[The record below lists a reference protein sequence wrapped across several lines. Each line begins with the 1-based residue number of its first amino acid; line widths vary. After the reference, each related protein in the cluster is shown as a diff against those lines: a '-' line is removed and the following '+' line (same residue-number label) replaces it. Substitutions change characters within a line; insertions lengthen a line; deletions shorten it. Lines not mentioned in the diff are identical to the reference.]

1 MADDATPEPR
11 PSGRVPSFAEQ
22 VDLSALRTLAVQ
34 ESGRV
39 KSFESFA
46 RGTMR
51 YITRGRAING
61 QEDIF
66 FYLDLMFR
74 PQHYVEQDIVF
85 VKQKQVRQLLSDALS
100 AAGLID
106 QEWPA
111 HFMKRGLISQRLL
124 RMPPVVALLEK
135 LEMDLIRTAKSVNE
149 IRSALNL
156 ADARTLSFIL
166 RIVPPPDGDSQS
178 AWLSVDRLEGV
189 ADFPQDAV
197 HAGLGGGQI
206 EGLGRDLQNSL
217 SQAWLG
223 LASAWQAQNAT
234 GVSTAAAELAAL
246 LPQVAPELYPDPARL
261 NWESWYFRQ
270 KNLTWL
276 WLIYLAAIIPLL
288 MSVIYRW
295 GWARAIGL
303 GLFVI
308 ALGGHTFAVA
318 LRWHLAQRWPNSN
331 MFEALTTAAWMGGV
345 AALLLEVLVR
355 KTALRNL
362 FALGSAV
369 VSMAG
374 LMAVYYLP
382 VTLSPQIGNM
392 MPILHDVWLL
402 IHTNFIIASYM
413 LIAIASVTALLYLGY
428 RVLGGNRLVAKA
440 GGAGSLILADSAGSF
455 LVPQKDP
462 TTTGQVLDAATMI
475 LMEVAFIML
484 WTGLVMGAIW
494 ADHSWGRPWGWD
506 PKEVFALN
514 TFIVFLLL
522 VHVRFKVRDK
532 GLWTAVLA
540 VVGCAVMLF
549 NWIVVNFVITGLH
562 SYA

>member
-1 MADDATPEPR
+1 MPTAIADDEEGQT
-11 PSGRVPSFAEQ
+11 GTSFAQQ
-22 VDLSALRTLAVQ
+22 VDLSALGTIAVQ

-46 RGTMR
+46 RGTLR
-51 YITRGRAING
+51 YVTRGRAING
-61 QEDIF
+61 QEDLF
-66 FYLDLMFR
+66 SYLDLMFR
-74 PQHYVEQDIVF
+74 PEHYFEQDIVY
-85 VKQKQVRQLLSDALS
+85 VKMKQVRQLISDALL

-106 QEWPA
+106 EERTAQ
-111 HFMKRGLISQRLL
+111 FMKQGLISQRLL
-124 RMPPVVALLEK
+124 RVPPVVDLLEK
-135 LEMDLIRTAKSVNE
+135 LETDLIRTAKPVNE
-149 IRSALNL
+149 IRSALNV
-156 ADARTLSFIL
+156 ADPRTLSFIL
-166 RIVPPPDGDSQS
+166 RIVPPSDGDAQS
-178 AWLSVDRLEGV
+178 AWLSADRLAG
-189 ADFPQDAV
+189 AGLPQDAA
-197 HAGLGGGQI
+197 HAGLAGGTI
-206 EGLGRDLQNSL
+206 DGLAPGLQTSL
-217 SQAWLG
+217 SQAWSA
-223 LASAWQAQNAT
+223 LASAWQAQDAAAAN
-234 GVSTAAAELAAL
+234 TAAGNLAGL
-246 LPQVAPELYPDPARL
+246 LPQVAPDLYPDPGRL

-303 GLFVI
+303 GLFLV
-308 ALGGHTFAVA
+308 ALGGHTFAVW

-345 AALLLEVLVR
+345 AALLLEAYVR

-369 VSMAG
+369 TSMAA
-374 LMAVYYLP
+374 LMAVYYMP

-402 IHTNFIIASYM
+402 IHTNFIIAAYI
-413 LIAIASVTALLYLGY
+413 LIAIAAVTALPYLGY
-428 RVLGGNRLVAKA
+428 RVMGGNTRVAKA
-440 GGAGSLILADSAGSF
+440 GGAGSLIMADSAGSF
-455 LVPQKDP
+455 LVPDKDP

-475 LMEVAFIML
+475 MMEVSFIML
-484 WTGLVMGAIW
+484 WAGLVMGAIW

-522 VHVRFKVRDK
+522 VHVRYKVRDK

-540 VVGCAVMLF
+540 VIGCGVMLF